1 MADSDGES
9 DLSGDENLD
18 NVGDFD
24 LIDVQQEDRERL
36 ERAWYNVM
44 GESDE
49 EDEFPGF
56 DPTEA
61 YETPRSLTGP
71 RLKTPE
77 TYMISRNVSE
87 QQGCLMVQVVP

>member
-61 YETPRSLTGP
+61 YETPAFVDWA
-71 RLKTPE
+71 KTENPQKP
-77 TYMISRNVSE
+77 T
-87 QQGCLMVQVVP
+87 